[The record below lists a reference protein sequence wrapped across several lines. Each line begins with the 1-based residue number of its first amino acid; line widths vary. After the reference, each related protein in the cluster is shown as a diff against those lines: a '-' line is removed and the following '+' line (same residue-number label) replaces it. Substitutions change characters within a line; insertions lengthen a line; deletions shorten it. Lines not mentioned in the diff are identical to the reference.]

1 MLSLFSVQ
9 REELELE
16 ELKGS
21 RELSCPRC
29 GKMHLVEA
37 DYFTPGISGAIVNS
51 KCKPVVFVDP
61 TKPPICDDCVEE
73 AIKKISCAMSKAD
86 IDI

>member
-1 MLSLFSVQ
+1 M
-9 REELELE
+9 E

-21 RELSCPRC
+21 RELPCPRC

-37 DYFTPGISGAIVNS
+37 DYFTPGIKGTIVNS
-51 KCKPVVFVDP
+51 KNIPVVFVDP
-61 TKPPICDDCVEE
+61 TDPPMCDKCVEDTLKE
-73 AIKKISCAMSKAD
+73 LMSKSD